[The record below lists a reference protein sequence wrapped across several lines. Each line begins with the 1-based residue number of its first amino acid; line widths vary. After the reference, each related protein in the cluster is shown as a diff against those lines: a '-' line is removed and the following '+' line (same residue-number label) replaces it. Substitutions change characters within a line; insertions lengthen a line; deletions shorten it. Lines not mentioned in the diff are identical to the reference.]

1 MNFTAAKCP
10 VCGADI
16 QVDGERANCFC
27 MYCGSQIQVQSAIN
41 SVSID
46 GVASANAI
54 LTRAFQ
60 FLQTSDFEKASEYF
74 SRVLDLEPTNGSAF
88 LGQLLSVIKC
98 PNSSNAKV
106 YVKDFNQ
113 YKFAY
118 QYGDETVRVEL
129 NNLAD
134 KAKERFEREMNTV
147 AAKENSISLSANATY
162 SFLWS
167 NDEKPCDDD
176 FEQLKDEM
184 RCSQRFDNIVY
195 PAVAFY
201 DSECSTIYEVL
212 PALEAAVSKNY
223 KMILFVRN
231 CDDELLKTLHVNCL
245 RGTFKC
251 ELVCIDNVNQLREA
265 AIFCGTTCN
274 SATVQNLKNAYI
286 SGNQIVLEK

>member
-16 QVDGERANCFC
+16 QVDGERTNCFC

-88 LGQLLSVIKC
+88 LGQLLSVTKC

-118 QYGDETVRVEL
+118 QYGDESVRVEL

-201 DSECSTIYEVL
+201 DSECSTIIEVL
-212 PALEAAVSKNY
+212 PALEVAVSKSY

-231 CDDELLKTLHVNCL
+231 CDDELLKTLHMNCL
-245 RGTFKC
+245 KGIFKC
-251 ELVCIDNVNQLREA
+251 ELVCVDNVNQLREA

-274 SATVQNLKNAYI
+274 SAKVQNLKNAYI

>member
-16 QVDGERANCFC
+16 QVDGERTNCFC

-88 LGQLLSVIKC
+88 LGQLLSTIKC
-98 PNSSNAKV
+98 PNSSNTKV

-118 QYGDETVRVEL
+118 QYGDESVRVEL

-134 KAKERFEREMNTV
+134 RSKERFENEMNTV

-176 FEQLKDEM
+176 FEQLKNEM
-184 RCSQRFDNIVY
+184 RCSQRFDHIVY

-212 PALEAAVSKNY
+212 PALEAAVSKSY

-231 CDDELLKTLHVNCL
+231 CDDELLKKLHMNCL

-251 ELVCIDNVNQLREA
+251 ALVCIDNVNQLREM
-265 AIFCGTTCN
+265 AIFCGAACN
-274 SATVQNLKNAYI
+274 SASVSNLKNAYI
-286 SGNQIVLEK
+286 IGNRIVLEK